1 MKYKALVIIELLDL
15 FETNVEKNRT
25 IEHRITVLLNI
36 DMFLNLFINSNM
48 FIPFKTRAVV
58 LFSYRQNTR

>member
-25 IEHRITVLLNI
+25 IEHRITVLLKI

-58 LFSYRQNTR
+58 QFQLQNTR